1 MVNSLSQVVR
11 EELCVY
17 NDYINKKKLDSDGKL
32 LTLRSC
38 TTGDAR

>member
-1 MVNSLSQVVR
+1 MVNSMSQVVR
-11 EELCVY
+11 KVLCVY
-17 NDYINKKKLDSDGKL
+17 NDLFNKKKFDGDEKL